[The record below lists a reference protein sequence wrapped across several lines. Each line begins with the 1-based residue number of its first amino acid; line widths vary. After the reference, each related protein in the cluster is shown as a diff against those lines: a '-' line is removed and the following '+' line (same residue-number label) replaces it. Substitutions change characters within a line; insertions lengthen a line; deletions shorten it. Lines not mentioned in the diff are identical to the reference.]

1 MKNKGTVRGYFV
13 DFLLLVATSTAWA
26 FASGQVVQKSI
37 VAQVEADE
45 QNFGSGGSGCP
56 FAGLN
61 FHVPLN
67 GLSPAGKRTQ
77 LASQGVSA
85 GNAFSSS

>member
-1 MKNKGTVRGYFV
+1 MKNKGTVRGYFRG
-13 DFLLLVATSTAWA
+13 FPVAGRDLDGMA

-37 VAQVEADE
+37 VARVEADE

-61 FHVPLN
+61 FPVPLN

-77 LASQGVSA
+77 LASQEVPA